1 MKIHFVNVRTMHHS
15 AHSGYDRL
23 MDYVSQAPLSTS
35 RVWKKMSER
44 ERKRAYHQAK
54 EQISWYNLS
63 DLEME
68 TNVNALDPRVG
79 KHVCH
84 FLYGENSVYHIKK
97 SDNPRKKIF
106 VSFHQPPEVH
116 QQFIRTREPLQSIDG
131 LIVVGTNQIP
141 FFEQYMDRSN
151 IHFIPHGVDT
161 DFFKPGPTTA
171 KITNKVLFVGNW
183 LRDFETLVAV
193 AEILAAKAPEVVLD
207 IVTLERNKLL
217 FEGCGNVVFSSG
229 ISEDLLLRKYW
240 EASLLFVPMKDC
252 TANNSV
258 LEGMACGLPIVTTD
272 IGGMRDY
279 LDESC
284 AVLCNRGDAAG
295 MAEAIIALLSDRKRS
310 AELGARSREKSL
322 QFSWP
327 KVADML
333 HAAYQK
339 SFEAQRDS
347 GRRNPNCA

>member
-193 AEILAAKAPEVVLD
+193 AEILAGLGIEPLMILEHEREHADEVRRGLAQNLPLGECFVDECDLF
-207 IVTLERNKLL
+207 LL
-217 FEGCGNVVFSSG
+217 QVPDPTVHE
-229 ISEDLLLRKYW
+229 LRRLGRR
-240 EASLLFVPMKDC
+240 A
-252 TANNSV
+252 
-258 LEGMACGLPIVTTD
+258 
-272 IGGMRDY
+272 R
-279 LDESC
+279 
-284 AVLCNRGDAAG
+284 RQ
-295 MAEAIIALLSDRKRS
+295 IALL
-310 AELGARSREKSL
+310 
-322 QFSWP
+322 
-327 KVADML
+327 
-333 HAAYQK
+333 YQRGTQP
-339 SFEAQRDS
+339 A
-347 GRRNPNCA
+347 

>member
-15 AHSGYDRL
+15 PHSGYDRL
-23 MDYVSQAPLSTS
+23 MDYVSHIPVPSS
-35 RVWKKMSER
+35 RVWEKMSELD
-44 ERKRAYHQAK
+44 RKRAYHQAK
-54 EQISWYNLS
+54 EQVSWYNLS

-68 TNVNALDPRVG
+68 TNVNALNPWFR
-79 KHVCH
+79 KHCCH

-131 LIVVGTNQIP
+131 VIVVGTNQIP
-141 FFEQYMDRSN
+141 FFEQYVDRSK
-151 IHFIPHGVDT
+151 IHFVPHGVDT
-161 DFFKPGPTTA
+161 DFFKPGPTEA
-171 KITNKVLFVGNW
+171 KITNKIIFVGNW

-193 AEILAAKAPEVVLD
+193 AEVLAAKAPEVVLD
-207 IVTLERNKLL
+207 IVTLEQNKPL
-217 FEGCGNVVFSSG
+217 FEGCGNVMFN
-229 ISEDLLLRKYW
+229 SEIAEDVLLRKYW
-240 EASLLFVPMKDC
+240 EASLMIVPMKDC

-258 LEGMACGLPIVTTD
+258 LEAMACGLPIVTND

-279 LDESC
+279 LDEGC
-284 AVLCNRGDAAG
+284 AALCTRVDAAG

-310 AELGARSREKSL
+310 AELGARSREMSL
-322 QFSWP
+322 RFTWP

-333 HAAYQK
+333 RAAYHK
-339 SFEAQRDS
+339 SFEA
-347 GRRNPNCA
+347 

>member
-171 KITNKVLFVGNW
+171 K
-183 LRDFETLVAV
+183 R
-193 AEILAAKAPEVVLD
+193 PCS
-207 IVTLERNKLL
+207 RNT
-217 FEGCGNVVFSSG
+217 C
-229 ISEDLLLRKYW
+229 R
-240 EASLLFVPMKDC
+240 
-252 TANNSV
+252 
-258 LEGMACGLPIVTTD
+258 
-272 IGGMRDY
+272 
-279 LDESC
+279 
-284 AVLCNRGDAAG
+284 
-295 MAEAIIALLSDRKRS
+295 RS
-310 AELGARSREKSL
+310 A
-322 QFSWP
+322 
-327 KVADML
+327 D
-333 HAAYQK
+333 
-339 SFEAQRDS
+339 
-347 GRRNPNCA
+347 